1 MTYGIVVTDAS
12 GNSVFDSED
21 NPSNYQVV
29 GTGYGTSVDVSS
41 STFGSGGIAKV
52 FVRARS
58 NIDISVE
65 RTGTNDEVYN
75 FKRIVAT
82 EDGNTN
88 VTSVTVTSQ
97 AVDYIVMKPMAN
109 CPVNTSIDDYGL
121 QIFNSDSSIAFDSSR
136 INTNSRFQLS
146 GTSAPNTVN
155 GDYNAFNT
163 GVIFQY
169 VNCEQ
174 FHYNVTASGGL
185 TYGVRLAGVGS
196 NRQTQFIFYTWTVT
210 SGGGGGRG
218 GGGGTPVYNTTYR
231 NNPYVIE
238 YGELLA

>member
-1 MTYGIVVTDAS
+1 MTHGIVVTDANG
-12 GNSVFDSED
+12 GNVFDSDD

-65 RTGTNDEVYN
+65 RTGTNNEVYN

-82 EDGNTN
+82 EQNTD

-97 AVDYIVMKPMAN
+97 AVDYIVMRPMAN

-121 QIFNSDSSIAFDSSR
+121 QIFNSDASIAFDSSR
-136 INTNSRFQLS
+136 INTNTRFQLT

-155 GDYNAFNT
+155 GDYNSFNT

-169 VNCEQ
+169 VNCAQ
-174 FHYNVTASGGL
+174 FHYNVNSSGGL

-218 GGGGTPVYNTTYR
+218 GGGGSPVYNTVYR
-231 NNPYVIE
+231 NNPYPIE
-238 YGELLA
+238 FGELIA